1 MSGSLMTGMT
11 GSFSLPASVPR
22 FERLLV
28 VRLSAMG
35 DIIHTL
41 PAAAALRRAFPHATL
56 GWLIEE
62 RWAEL
67 LCTLRHPRAGR
78 RSPQRPLVDC
88 VHSVNTAE
96 WRRAPFSFNTWQQMA
111 AGLSQLRG
119 IQYDA
124 AIDFQGAVRSAL
136 LARWSGAPIVYG
148 SAQPREN
155 VASMFYTR
163 QILLK
168 VQGTHV
174 VEQALALAGAVVS
187 SAVVSSEI
195 AGAIVSSEIAASAII
210 PPTAQARVE
219 FPMDGD
225 AESKIAAI
233 TADVN
238 DFAILNPGAGWG
250 AKRWPVERY
259 GQVAKE
265 LAKDGLGSL
274 INYGPGEEELA
285 VAVEAAGA
293 GAARKISCSISEL
306 IALTRRAR
314 LFIGGDTGPMHLA
327 AALKIP
333 VVAIFGPTD
342 PARNGPFGTR
352 STVLRSASSLTDHAR
367 RPEPEQGLLEI
378 TVGEVVAATRKL
390 LQGYLAEPYP
400 AEPYPYPPEPRE

>member
-1 MSGSLMTGMT
+1 MT
-11 GSFSLPASVPR
+11 GSFSLPASAPR
-22 FERLLV
+22 FESLLV

-78 RSPQRPLVDC
+78 RSPQRPLVDRI
-88 VHSVNTAE
+88 HAVNTAE
-96 WRRAPFSFNTWQQMA
+96 WRHAPFSFNTWQQMA

-163 QILLK
+163 KVLLQT
-168 VQGTHV
+168 QGTHV

-187 SAVVSSEI
+187 SAVVSS
-195 AGAIVSSEIAASAII
+195 AII
-210 PPTAQARVE
+210 PTQTAEARVE
-219 FPMDGD
+219 FPVDRD
-225 AESKIAAI
+225 AENKIAGF
-233 TADVN
+233 TAERN
-238 DFAILNPGAGWG
+238 EFAILNPGAGWG

-265 LAKDGLGSL
+265 LAKDGLCSL

-285 VAVEAAGA
+285 VAVEDAGA

-333 VVAIFGPTD
+333 VVAKFGPTN

-352 STVLRSASSLTDHAR
+352 SIVLRSVSSMTDHTR

-390 LQGYLAEPYP
+390 LQGLIW
-400 AEPYPYPPEPRE
+400 